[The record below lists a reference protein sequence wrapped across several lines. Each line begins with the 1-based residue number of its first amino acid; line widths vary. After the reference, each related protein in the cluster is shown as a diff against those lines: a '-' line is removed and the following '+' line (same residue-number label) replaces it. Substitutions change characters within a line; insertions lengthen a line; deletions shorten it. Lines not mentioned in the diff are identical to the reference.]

1 MDQHGSA
8 ATAMLGMTG
17 FVLLAVSSN
26 EGEFEQAIETTA
38 VEDFCRGCGVAARL
52 HDRRPTWVRDLPAA
66 GRPVT
71 LVWIKRVWRCVE
83 SKCAVSTW
91 TETSK

>member
-26 EGEFEQAIETTA
+26 EGEFEQAIETTTT
-38 VEDFCRGCGVAARL
+38 EDFCRRCGVVARL
-52 HDRRPTWVRDLPAA
+52 HDRRPTWVRDLPSA
-66 GRPVT
+66 GHVGVDQAGLAMR
-71 LVWIKRVWRCVE
+71 
-83 SKCAVSTW
+83 
-91 TETSK
+91 